1 MRWGLS
7 PVWSSHQRCR
17 SRGYQRSG
25 LCRVG
30 GKPVLENQLKLASPV
45 RETITLRSF
54 LNFYIP
60 LAMTSLLT
68 LLVQPIGSG
77 AALSCMPQAPLAG
90 RLAGCNRAD
99 FHVPQRRDGI

>member
-1 MRWGLS
+1 MRWDCPRCGRRN
-7 PVWSSHQRCR
+7 QRCR

-54 LNFYIP
+54 LGFYIP

-68 LLVQPIGSG
+68 LLVTDRQRCTVAYASSPTRWPS
-77 AALSCMPQAPLAG
+77 G
-90 RLAGCNRAD
+90 RL
-99 FHVPQRRDGI
+99 